1 MSEVETNLNLAA
13 WQYSLLALVREAAEV
28 NREVEIGI
36 QTERQTVED
45 VLNELEAILNS
56 DGAAPPCVGGLM
68 VKSTVM
74 LFGFGHFVEK
84 LGKRIL

>member
-1 MSEVETNLNLAA
+1 MSEVETDLNLAA

-45 VLNELEAILNS
+45 VLNELEAILN
-56 DGAAPPCVGGLM
+56 DGVAPPCVGGLM

-84 LGKRIL
+84 LGKRIS